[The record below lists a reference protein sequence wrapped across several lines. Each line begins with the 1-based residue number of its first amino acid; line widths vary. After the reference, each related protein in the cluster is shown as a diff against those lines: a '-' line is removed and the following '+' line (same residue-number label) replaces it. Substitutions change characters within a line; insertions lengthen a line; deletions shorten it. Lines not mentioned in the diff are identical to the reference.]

1 MKKRNSNHRVV
12 FNLVVII
19 VLAIAIMCSVGF
31 VVSAKSDK
39 SSSDINSYYQSIRVE
54 SGDTLWSIATEYC
67 PDTQEIS
74 DYIDEIKS
82 INSIKNDTIKAGD
95 YIIVSVYTY

>member
-1 MKKRNSNHRVV
+1 MRKRNNKHRVV
-12 FNLVVII
+12 FSLVAIV
-19 VLAIAIMCSVGF
+19 VLAVAIMCSVGF

-39 SSSDINSYYQSIRVE
+39 ALSDTDSYYQSIRVD

-74 DYIDEIKS
+74 DYIEEIKS
-82 INSIKNDTIKAGD
+82 INNIKTNTIKAGD
-95 YIIVSVYTY
+95 YIIVSIYA

>member
-1 MKKRNSNHRVV
+1 MKKSSNKNRVV
-12 FNLVVII
+12 FNLVAII
-19 VLAIAIMCSVGF
+19 VLVAAIMCSVGF

-39 SSSDINSYYQSIRVE
+39 SSSDINTYYQSVRVE

-95 YIIVSVYTY
+95 YIIVSIYA

>member
-1 MKKRNSNHRVV
+1 MKKSNNKNRVV
-12 FNLVVII
+12 FSLVAII
-19 VLAIAIMCSVGF
+19 VLVAAIMCSVGF

-39 SSSDINSYYQSIRVE
+39 SSADINTYYQSVRVE
-54 SGDTLWSIATEYC
+54 TGDTLWSIATEYC

-82 INSIKNDTIKAGD
+82 INSIKNDMIKAGD
-95 YIIVSVYTY
+95 YIIVSIYA